1 MTPAQ
6 PERTD
11 AGDLPRVTVV
21 VPTRDRPVMLERA
34 LQSVWQQDYLGQVTA
49 VVVFDQSEPHVSGG
63 DVAPDR
69 RLEVLVNDRTPGAS
83 GARNTGLLHADTD
96 VVAFLDDDD
105 EWLPG
110 KLSRQVST
118 LVSATTT
125 GAAPS
130 AVGCGLEVV
139 ARGATSVRLP
149 ESRELGRQELLRSRA
164 TELHLSTLVA
174 LRETVLHRIGLFD
187 EEIPHSYGEDYDW
200 LLRAVE
206 VGPVLALPDPL
217 VRVYWHPQS
226 YFTGKWR
233 TVVEALEYLM
243 AKHPEFA
250 ESPKGLARLHGR
262 LAFAH
267 AALGERDAAR
277 THATACLR
285 LNRSERRAY
294 LSLLVAAGVPAPAVL
309 RVASLVGK
317 GV

>member
-6 PERTD
+6 PRRTH
-11 AGDLPRVTVV
+11 AGELPSVTVV
-21 VPTRDRPVMLERA
+21 VPTRDRPLMLERA
-34 LQSVWQQDYLGQVTA
+34 LQSVWQQDYLGHVTA
-49 VVVFDQSEPHVSGG
+49 LVVFDQSEPHVSGA

-69 RLEVLVNDRTPGAS
+69 CLQVLVNDRTPGAS
-83 GARNTGLLHADTD
+83 GARNTGLVHADTE

-105 EWLPG
+105 EWLPD
-110 KLSRQVST
+110 KLSRQVPALLAATST
-118 LVSATTT
+118 GT
-125 GAAPS
+125 APS

-139 ARGATSVRLP
+139 ARGASSVRLP
-149 ESRELGRQELLRSRA
+149 ESRELGREQLLRSRA

-174 LRETVLHRIGLFD
+174 LRETVLHGIGLFD
-187 EEIPHSYGEDYDW
+187 EDIPRSYGEDYDW

-206 VGPVLALPDPL
+206 VGPVLALPDAL
-217 VRVYWHPQS
+217 VRIYWHPQS

-267 AALGERDAAR
+267 AALGERGAAR
-277 THATACLR
+277 THAAACLR
-285 LNRSERRAY
+285 LNRAERRAY

>member
-1 MTPAQ
+1 MTASQ
-6 PERTD
+6 PQRTLSEE
-11 AGDLPRVTVV
+11 LPRVTVV

-34 LQSVWQQDYLGQVTA
+34 LQSVWHQDYRGHVTA
-49 VVVFDQSEPHVSGG
+49 VVVFDQSAPHVSSA
-63 DVAPDR
+63 DVAPHR
-69 RLEVLVNDRTPGAS
+69 RLEVLANDRTPGAS
-83 GARNTGLLHADTD
+83 GARNAGLVHADTE

-105 EWLPG
+105 EWLPD
-110 KLSRQVST
+110 KLSRQVPS
-118 LVSATTT
+118 LVTATST

-139 ARGATSVRLP
+139 ARGATSVRRP
-149 ESRELGRQELLRSRA
+149 ESLELGRQQLLRSRA
-164 TELHLSTLVA
+164 TELHLSTIVA

-187 EEIPHSYGEDYDW
+187 EEIPRSYGEDYDW

-206 VGPVLALPDPL
+206 VAPVLALPDAL
-217 VRVYWHPQS
+217 VRIYWHPQS

-267 AALGERDAAR
+267 AALGERGAAR
-277 THATACLR
+277 AHAAACLR